1 MFIINAPTL
10 FTAIWAII
18 KTMLDE
24 NTVAKIS
31 LLGSSYKKEL
41 LEVIDEANLPVAYG
55 GTCTLPLSDV
65 GPWNDGRLSGYPI
78 EFWEN
83 IKKRDGH

>member
-10 FTAIWAII
+10 FTAVWAII
-18 KTMLDE
+18 KGMLDE

-41 LEVIDEANLPVAYG
+41 LEVIDAQNLPVAYG
-55 GTCTLPLSDV
+55 GTCELPFSDY
-65 GPWNDGRLSGYPI
+65 GPWNDGSLKGYPI
-78 EFWEN
+78 PFWEDF
-83 IKKRDGH
+83 KKRDGH